1 MGLRHL
7 VIAWA
12 CMFGLA
18 APLHAAPSED
28 DPPETLGEL
37 LGEQAR
43 ALGAS
48 YGEYKSLQQERR
60 QTIARL
66 QKELSSCGRCTD
78 AARLEADLVKARR
91 AESAVNKAEADALQG
106 MGLTQFSSLD
116 QLLAEM
122 AKGLGSKYDFG
133 TEHTRKKVGE
143 VVSDHCREGRTNF
156 NVAELV
162 QCVSKLNAD
171 RLVVMFTTALTYC
184 QQRAGQNYL
193 ALCQSGAGCDAFD
206 ACMRSNSEAVALCA
220 DNNVRGY
227 STPKVN
233 RCFTSLL
240 HPGIFAG
247 SGMGSEDR
255 AADQA
260 RRKEASEKRA
270 AERDQQRCDRA
281 TKALAYQREAVERSP
296 NGFTRRQLERAQ
308 GIHARECG

>member
-7 VIAWA
+7 VIALA
-12 CMFGLA
+12 CLFGLA
-18 APLHAAPSED
+18 APLHALPDD

-60 QTIARL
+60 QTITRL
-66 QKELSSCGRCTD
+66 QKDLASCGRCTD
-78 AARLEADLVKARR
+78 AARLEADLVKARQ

-106 MGLTQFSSLD
+106 MGLTQFSSID

-122 AKGLGSKYDFG
+122 AKGLGSKYDLG

-143 VVSDHCREGRTNF
+143 VVSDHCRAGRTNF

-193 ALCQSGAGCDAFD
+193 ALCKSGAGCDAFD

-220 DNNVRGY
+220 DNNAKGY
-227 STPKVN
+227 ATPRVG
-233 RCFTSLL
+233 RCFASLL
-240 HPGIFAG
+240 HPGMFAG

-255 AADQA
+255 AADRA
-260 RRKEASEKRA
+260 RREEAADKRTE
-270 AERDQQRCDRA
+270 ERNRQRCDRA
-281 TKALAYQREAVERSP
+281 AKSLAYQRSAVERTP
-296 NGFTRRQLERAQ
+296 NAFTRRQLERAEE
-308 GIHARECG
+308 IHARECG